1 MKLCSLRVTRVTRR
15 VCLAMALT
23 VALLAGGVA
32 VRAAAAAPTENP
44 KSNSAND
51 AKEKAKARPAPRKT
65 GLLINDPTACQG
77 YTLLASANSTMTYLI
92 DMQGRIVRT
101 WKSDCNPGLSA
112 VPAGERQL
120 AADGSSPQP
129 SILWRRGR
137 RASPGVHLGWQNRV
151 AIYLLHPHTIAQP
164 QRL

>member
-44 KSNSAND
+44 KSNSAKD
-51 AKEKAKARPAPRKT
+51 AKEKAKAQPAPGKT
-65 GLLINDPTACQG
+65 GLLVNDLKACRG

-92 DMQGRIVRT
+92 DMQGRVVRT
-101 WKSDCNPGLSA
+101 
-112 VPAGERQL
+112 
-120 AADGSSPQP
+120 
-129 SILWRRGR
+129 
-137 RASPGVHLGWQNRV
+137 
-151 AIYLLHPHTIAQP
+151 
-164 QRL
+164 